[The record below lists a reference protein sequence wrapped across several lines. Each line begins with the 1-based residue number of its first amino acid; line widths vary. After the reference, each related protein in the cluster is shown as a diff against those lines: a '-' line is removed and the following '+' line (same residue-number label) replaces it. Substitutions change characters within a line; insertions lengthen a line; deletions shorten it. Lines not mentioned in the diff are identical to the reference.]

1 MLWGRSAPR
10 PRRLGGYGVF
20 WLKALRQPTIDL
32 TIRTHAGLIT
42 RIVETPGLSLSEA
55 ELGELVSQLRV
66 VAAKTLPEESLTYG
80 IFSGD
85 RERLS
90 RAIVTLICE
99 EATGR
104 PIAFNAL
111 SVMEVELDGEPA
123 EVTHLG
129 LVMVD
134 PDERGRGLSWV
145 LYGLTALVLF
155 VRDGLRPKWI
165 SNVTQVPSVVGMVSQ
180 TFSDVFPS
188 PHPDA
193 RQSFAHLQLARGIM
207 SRHRAVFGVGAE
219 AGFDEARF
227 VITNAY
233 TGGSDALK
241 KTFEAAPK
249 HRDEQY
255 NAFCARELDY
265 ARGDDVLQLGRID
278 LAGARRYL
286 LSEVPSG
293 SLPALLA
300 TGTALALQ
308 RLVLPAV
315 HWMDDTRPFGIL
327 RPRTSGKWGRPMTPE
342 MIADSIVN
350 LCGAIGLGVAM
361 VTLYRRD
368 PRSPLTR
375 RLLVALGIIALLF
388 LVRGTAW
395 WSGSGV
401 LDNLSMIPAALIP
414 LGALI
419 VTEGI
424 LRRHAPRPAKIVILT
439 GGIVLGLAGAVGSER
454 FAAPFAILLVLV
466 PAWRL
471 CDLRLAAGDARP
483 DHADGVREPQHRA
496 PRRRRHPRH
505 SLHRHRFQG
514 ADAGY
519 PGQARGIGGIARRH
533 RDPDRGTRRGDA
545 ASGAADDGA
554 AALEFGASRYCRGVC
569 RAGCRCGAGHAI

>member
-1 MLWGRSAPR
+1 M
-10 PRRLGGYGVF
+10 
-20 WLKALRQPTIDL
+20 
-32 TIRTHAGLIT
+32 
-42 RIVETPGLSLSEA
+42 
-55 ELGELVSQLRV
+55 
-66 VAAKTLPEESLTYG
+66 AAKTLPEESLTYG

-85 RERLS
+85 RGRLS
-90 RAIVTLICE
+90 SAIVTLISE

-104 PIAFNAL
+104 SIAFNAL

-207 SRHRAVFGVGAE
+207 SRHRAVFGVGEE
-219 AGFDEARF
+219 AGFDEAKF

-293 SLPALLA
+293 SLPAPARNRHRAGLA
-300 TGTALALQ
+300 ASGASRRSLDGRYAALRHLA
-308 RLVLPAV
+308 AE
-315 HWMDDTRPFGIL
+315 DA
-327 RPRTSGKWGRPMTPE
+327 GKCERPMTPE

-368 PRSPLTR
+368 PEE
-375 RLLVALGIIALLF
+375 
-388 LVRGTAW
+388 
-395 WSGSGV
+395 
-401 LDNLSMIPAALIP
+401 PAD
-414 LGALI
+414 
-419 VTEGI
+419 
-424 LRRHAPRPAKIVILT
+424 
-439 GGIVLGLAGAVGSER
+439 
-454 FAAPFAILLVLV
+454 AAPVGG
-466 PAWRL
+466 AW
-471 CDLRLAAGDARP
+471 
-483 DHADGVREPQHRA
+483 HHRA
-496 PRRRRHPRH
+496 AVP
-505 SLHRHRFQG
+505 
-514 ADAGY
+514 
-519 PGQARGIGGIARRH
+519 
-533 RDPDRGTRRGDA
+533 GTRCGVVERQRGA
-545 ASGAADDGA
+545 
-554 AALEFGASRYCRGVC
+554 R
-569 RAGCRCGAGHAI
+569 